1 VVSKNNITKINR
13 KESAMLH
20 DAYDLTFY
28 EFDDERDTQVY
39 DVLLCDLVHGKPPLK
54 PLYLGLG
61 WYWYV
66 YAITNTAET
75 LQLPTTKGWGYRVRD
90 GYPYLTA
97 LRTTP
102 EEAKAREPVFREKIR
117 PFIEDFDG
125 VWDPYKDEL
134 MAMYKEAKESRGL
147 REWDDIKKLSNIE
160 LLKFL
165 LDYAFVIN
173 RKEGEI
179 HMMMLVGTYYINGLF
194 QEMWR
199 EVFGTEAPID
209 PDFGKLMTGYEAQDS
224 KVFRELWKI
233 SRKAVEMGL
242 EDAFKIEDSE
252 DVLKELE
259 KSDKGKK
266 WLTLYK
272 EFLLEHGWRCER
284 MHAYDNPA
292 WVEKPSLAI
301 GRVKLLMPQ
310 ETFAFDDEHTANVRE
325 REKTEKEV
333 LDRLPADK
341 REWFATLMKSA
352 QKSGYWS
359 EDHTYFCDFY
369 VGAMGRWIVTEFGRR
384 FAEAG
389 CIDDPEDIHFLHVYE
404 IRKAAIPMA
413 DVNLRPYVERRKA
426 AWEKSYNL
434 DPPPFY
440 GDITKAQDVL
450 RSDPTLSVSSQVPIV
465 REELKA
471 DLYGAAAAPG
481 VVEGVARVIM
491 GADRLSEIKDGEIL
505 VAPGTSAA
513 WTVAFSF
520 ISGLITDGGG
530 ALAHPVIMAREYGI
544 PAVAG
549 CVEGTQ
555 KIKTGQRVKIDGNLG
570 VVYIL
575 DK

>member
-1 VVSKNNITKINR
+1 
-13 KESAMLH
+13 MLH
-20 DAYDLTFY
+20 PAYDLTFY
-28 EFDDERDTQVY
+28 EFDDERDPKVY
-39 DVLLCDLVHGKPPLK
+39 DVLLCDLVHGKPPFK
-54 PLYLGLG
+54 PLYIGMG

-66 YAITNTAET
+66 YAISNTAET
-75 LQLPTTKGWGYRVRD
+75 LHLPTTKGWDYRVRD

-97 LRTTP
+97 MRTTE

-125 VWDPYKDEL
+125 VWNPLKMEL
-134 MAMYKEAKESRGL
+134 LEIYKEAKESRGL
-147 REWDDIKKLSNIE
+147 KEWDDIRKLSNIE
-160 LLKFL
+160 LLKFF

-173 RKEGEI
+173 RKEAET
-179 HMMMLVGTYYINGLF
+179 HMLMLVATYYINGLF
-194 QEMWR
+194 QQMWR
-199 EVFGTEAPID
+199 DIFGVEAAID
-209 PDFGKLMTGYEAQDS
+209 PDFHRLMTGYEAQDS
-224 KVFRELWKI
+224 RVVRALWQLA
-233 SRKAVEMGL
+233 RKAVDMGL
-242 EDAFKIEDSE
+242 EDAFKAKDNEE
-252 DVLKELE
+252 VLKALE

-266 WLTLYK
+266 WLK
-272 EFLLEHGWRCER
+272 EYRAFLVEHGWRCER

-292 WVEKPSLAI
+292 WIEKPSLAI
-301 GRVKLLMPQ
+301 GRIRLLLPH
-310 ETFAFDDEHTANVRE
+310 ESFAFDVEHDRHVQE
-325 REKTEKEV
+325 REKTEKKV
-333 LDRLPADK
+333 LDKLPAEQK
-341 REWFATLMKSA
+341 EWFATLMKSA

-389 CIDDPEDIHFLHVYE
+389 CIDDPEDIHFLHTYE
-404 IRKAAIPMA
+404 IRKAAIPMGN
-413 DVNLRPYVERRKA
+413 VNLRPYVERRKA

-440 GDITKAQDVL
+440 GNIEKAQDVL
-450 RSDPTLSVSSQVPIV
+450 RSDPTLSVSTQHPIV

-491 GADRLSEIKDGEIL
+491 GADKLSELKEGEIL

-520 ISGLITDGGG
+520 IKGLITDGGG

-544 PAVAG
+544 PCVAG
-549 CVEGTQ
+549 CLEGTK
-555 KIKTGQRVKIDGNLG
+555 KIKTGQRVKVDGNLG
-570 VVYIL
+570 VAYIL